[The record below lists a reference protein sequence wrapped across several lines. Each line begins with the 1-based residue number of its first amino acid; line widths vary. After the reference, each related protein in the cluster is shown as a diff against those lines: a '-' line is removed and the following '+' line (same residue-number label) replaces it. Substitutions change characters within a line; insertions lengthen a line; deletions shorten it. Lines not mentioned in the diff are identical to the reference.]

1 MKNDFYTKETK
12 GTKQK
17 PSIDILS
24 LIDDSVKISL
34 NFNLIKNG
42 TNVNDVFSA
51 NPVPL
56 DSFLTGKYIIP
67 KDYRY
72 IGPKGQT
79 GQTGQEANKTAIAP
93 KPPKTRYIQG

>member
-1 MKNDFYTKETK
+1 MENDFYTKDTK
-12 GTKQK
+12 NMKQK
-17 PSIDILS
+17 PDIDILG

-42 TNVNDVFSA
+42 ADVNDVFST

-67 KDYRY
+67 KDYSY
-72 IGPKGQT
+72 MGPKNST
-79 GQTGQEANKTAIAP
+79 GYSELKQ
-93 KPPKTRYIQG
+93 PKTRCIQG